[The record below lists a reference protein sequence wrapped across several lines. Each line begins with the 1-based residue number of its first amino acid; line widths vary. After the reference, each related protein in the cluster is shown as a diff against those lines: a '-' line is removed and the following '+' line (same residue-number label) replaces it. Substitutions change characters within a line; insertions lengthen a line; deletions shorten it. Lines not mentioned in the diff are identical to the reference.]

1 MKIRLLMILILCC
14 WVVSCQKD
22 VPVEKPEYTDMEGY
36 SGNFGDHKGQWML
49 INYWATWC
57 KPCIEEIPELNRF
70 SVQHADKIKIF
81 AVDFDNAQGEK
92 LRESIKK
99 MGIEF
104 SVLTEDPHS
113 VLGFEKPY
121 ALPTTF
127 IFNPDGKLH
136 KTLLGPQTEKSL
148 LKALGIAE

>member
-1 MKIRLLMILILCC
+1 MKIRLIMIF
-14 WVVSCQKD
+14 VFCQIIAGCQND
-22 VPVEKPEYTDMEGY
+22 ASVEKSEYTDMEGY
-36 SGNFGDHKGQWML
+36 SGNFSDHKGKWMV

-57 KPCIEEIPELNRF
+57 KPCIEEIPELNTF
-70 SVQHADKIKIF
+70 SAKHIDQIKLF

-92 LRESIKK
+92 LVESTKK

-104 SVLTEDPHS
+104 SVLTQDPHS
-113 VLGFEKPY
+113 ILGFEKPY

-127 IFNPDGKLH
+127 IFNPEGKLH

-148 LKALGIAE
+148 LNALEMTK